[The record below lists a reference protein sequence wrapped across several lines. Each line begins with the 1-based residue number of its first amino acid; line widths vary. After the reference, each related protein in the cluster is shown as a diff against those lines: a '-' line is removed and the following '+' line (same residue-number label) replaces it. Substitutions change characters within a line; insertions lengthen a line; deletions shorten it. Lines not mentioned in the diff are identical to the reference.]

1 MKTTPRV
8 IRRGLVAVFAAS
20 AAGGAVVAAL
30 TMPAQSL
37 LPSATAAQDPC
48 AASEVARTIG
58 KVATSTG
65 DYLDAHPQTNQ
76 ALTTISKQQ
85 AGPQSVGALK
95 SYFDANPQVAKD
107 MQQLQQ
113 PLASLSGKCKLPLT
127 MPQLMGLMQAA
138 QQGGGLPGSLPA
150 QMPTTTG
157 PGLSGAGTTGQPHA
171 ASPVSQ
177 GSAPTAGSAI
187 AGLP

>member
-1 MKTTPRV
+1 MKTTTGL
-8 IRRGLVAVFAAS
+8 IRRGLLAVFAAT
-20 AAGGAVVAAL
+20 AAAAAL
-30 TMPAQSL
+30 AIPVQPVLST
-37 LPSATAAQDPC
+37 ATAAQDPC

-58 KVATSTG
+58 KVASSTG

-85 AGPQSVGALK
+85 AGPQSLGALK
-95 SYFDANPQVAKD
+95 AYFDANPQVAKD

-113 PLASLSGKCKLPLT
+113 PLASLAGKCKLPLT

-138 QQGGGLPGSLPA
+138 QQGGGLPASLPA
-150 QMPTTTG
+150 QAPTA
-157 PGLSGAGTTGQPHA
+157 PGSGLAGAATTGQPHG

-177 GSAPTAGSAI
+177 GGAPTAGSAI